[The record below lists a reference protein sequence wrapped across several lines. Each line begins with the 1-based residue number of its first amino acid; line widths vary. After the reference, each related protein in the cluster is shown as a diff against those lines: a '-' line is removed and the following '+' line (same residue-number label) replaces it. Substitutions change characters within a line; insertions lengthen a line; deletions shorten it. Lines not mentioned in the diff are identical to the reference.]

1 MTYNVRCKSR
11 NQQFATAQQFAKHY
25 SGSSPEYTS
34 VGTVVRVDGSEFIF
48 FREGK
53 GRSNE
58 IDVDT
63 FNKKYF
69 SSTQK

>member
-11 NQQFATAQQFAKHY
+11 NQQFAAAQQFSKHY
-25 SGSSPEYTS
+25 GANSPEYTS
-34 VGTVVRVDGSEFIF
+34 VGTKVHAGEHDFIF

-58 IDVDT
+58 IDIDT
-63 FNKKYF
+63 FSKKYF
-69 SSTQK
+69 TQK